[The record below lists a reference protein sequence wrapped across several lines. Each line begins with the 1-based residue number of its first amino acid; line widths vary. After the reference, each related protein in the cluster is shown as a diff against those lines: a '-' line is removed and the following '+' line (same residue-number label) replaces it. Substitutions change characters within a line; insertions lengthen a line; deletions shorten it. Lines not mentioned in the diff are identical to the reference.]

1 MNVKVGDKV
10 RFLNDVGGG
19 TVVKIIDR
27 QSVMVLNDDDFEVPT
42 PVSELVVIESVADSR
57 LRGSSSENKS
67 EKNKPQSVTTTTNES
82 EESET
87 APISLTDIFYPPVAI
102 DKENGDYLREYLAFV
117 QKTNQQ
123 GFDIYLI
130 NDSNYNVLYSIVA
143 TDADEQSQ
151 SEAVGVL
158 EANTKVQFSSL
169 AMDSVNLI
177 PAYTFHLTF
186 YRKGSFK
193 IKEPLSRTIELNPV
207 KFYKEAS
214 FVKNEFF
221 DKNAMM
227 IALIDERAATDSIEN
242 MTDKDFKK
250 VMAEKLKGERTE
262 HKEFK
267 SGKAIQSQIVEVDL
281 HIHELL
287 DDFRG
292 LSNSEMLEIQMR
304 KFREELDN
312 AMRKGIKKIVFIH
325 GVGAGVL
332 KLEIRKELDR
342 MKKKLD
348 YQDASFKEYGY
359 GATLVRIF

>member
-57 LRGSSSENKS
+57 LRGSSVENKS
-67 EKNKPQSVTTTTNES
+67 EKPKSQSVTPETDEQ
-82 EESET
+82 EESES
-87 APISLTDIFYPPVAI
+87 APVSLTDIFYPMVAT
-102 DKENGDYLREYLAFV
+102 DKENADYLREYLAFV
-117 QKTNQQ
+117 PKSKQQ
-123 GFDIYLI
+123 GFDLYLI

-227 IALIDERAATDSIEN
+227 VALIDERAAADSIEN

-250 VMAEKLKGERTE
+250 IMTEKLKGERTE

-312 AMRKGIKKIVFIH
+312 AMRKGVKKIVFIH